1 MKTPFTK
8 SADLRKS
15 YHIRLQLGLILS
27 LSIFLVLFKIDF
39 YPQDDQ
45 ELTLITEQ
53 EEVVIDEIIQTK
65 QEEIA
70 PPPPKPVVPVAVP
83 NDEILTD
90 EIIDLDAELDLYESA
105 EIPIKPPAQEADEE
119 PEEEEP
125 EIFVVVEQMPVLI
138 GGLEKLHEEIKYPDL
153 AKQAEIEGRVLVEF
167 IIDEEGNVTNPRVIR
182 GIGGGCDEEALR
194 AVSKAKF
201 IPGKQRGRPVKIKY
215 VLPVVFVLRN
225 ANS

>member
-1 MKTPFTK
+1 MKTPFKK

-27 LSIFLVLFKIDF
+27 LLIFLVLFKIDF
-39 YPQDDQ
+39 YPQNND
-45 ELTLITEQ
+45 ELTLITQQ

-70 PPPPKPVVPVAVP
+70 PPPPKPVVPVEVP

-90 EIIDLDAELDLYESA
+90 EIIDIDAELDLYESA
-105 EIPIKPPAQEADEE
+105 EIPIKPPAQEAAEK

-138 GGLEKLHEEIKYPDL
+138 GGLEKLHEEITYPDL